1 MAEQNPSAID
11 DDANW
16 GRPWLHS
23 AMHRNATEQF
33 APGSTKL
40 VPQATMH
47 HDATPTQ
54 PSAPGSIDSIAPAT
68 TAAPTEASDSQG
80 YCLPPTTT
88 DSLNPNHRWYQP
100 HGTIQPKT
108 VMADLLGEFDA
119 KTGTLQISVVAFY
132 PFDYMKNKSLGWEKF
147 ENKSAAITAINHAL
161 HTVNPSLYI
170 RLAHEGAARILTSL
184 GKEKHTVGG
193 GLMRF
198 LNSMISQHNVNTF
211 ELNDAEKTV
220 CRILFREGTWE
231 GPDAASGNDNNTN
244 TLDGLGP
251 WLAPYGGS
259 LVLDP
264 VHLSNA
270 LELISRGPDNVKVPK
285 KIPNC
290 VIGTVPMWTAGKKA
304 Q

>member
-1 MAEQNPSAID
+1 MTEQNPSEID

-16 GRPWLHS
+16 RGPWAGS
-23 AMHRNATEQF
+23 AMEFNATQQF
-33 APGSTKL
+33 APGSTNS
-40 VPQATMH
+40 VAQVTMH
-47 HDATPTQ
+47 QTATGQFALRST
-54 PSAPGSIDSIAPAT
+54 DSIAPAI
-68 TAAPTEASDSQG
+68 TAAFTEASDNQL

-88 DSLNPNHRWYQP
+88 DSPDPNHRWYQP

-119 KTGTLQISVVAFY
+119 ETGTLRISVVAFY
-132 PFDYMKNKSLGWEKF
+132 PFDYMKNKSLGWDKF
-147 ENKSAAITAINHAL
+147 ENRSAAVTAINHAL
-161 HTVNPSLYI
+161 HTVKPSLYI

-198 LNSMISQHNVNTF
+198 LNSMISEHKVNTF
-211 ELNDAEKTV
+211 KLNDAEKTV
-220 CRILFREGTWE
+220 CRILFREGTWIC
-231 GPDAASGNDNNTN
+231 PDAGSGNDNNTN
-244 TLDGLGP
+244 PLDGLGP

-290 VIGTVPMWTAGKKA
+290 VIGTVPMWTAGQKA
-304 Q
+304 E